1 MLAGIV
7 ISLKLVQEKKASPP
21 SFIVPSGITIFSI
34 LAPTNEKVPISS
46 KEVGRSISLIDVVK
60 TLYLSSNN
68 AKAASPILV
77 IPSPTTTFV
86 ISLRIVSHGLS
97 KGYPFSSR

>member
-34 LAPTNEKVPISS
+34 LAPTNEKVPIYS
-46 KEVGRSISLIDVVK
+46 KEL
-60 TLYLSSNN
+60 
-68 AKAASPILV
+68 
-77 IPSPTTTFV
+77 
-86 ISLRIVSHGLS
+86 
-97 KGYPFSSR
+97 